1 MYIARNFEYLFGI
14 KGFSD
19 NSLNTHFTLYEGYVK
34 NTNSILENFRNGN
47 LTHDSI
53 EGAEV
58 KRRLGW
64 EYNGMKLH
72 EIYFESL
79 SKTPNSINTE
89 SSLYKKIT
97 EIYGSFEK
105 WLETFK
111 KIATMRGIGWVA
123 LVADEN
129 GELFTLWFEEHN
141 TGHFTNGKVILCI
154 DMLEHAFMLDYG
166 TKKADYVESFLKA
179 LDWKIC
185 EERFEN
191 IN

>member
-1 MYIARNFEYLFGI
+1 MYTAKNYTHLLGLN
-14 KGFSD
+14 GFSD
-19 NSLNTHFTLYEGYVK
+19 NALNTHFALYEGYVK

-53 EGAEV
+53 EGSEV

-79 SKTPNSINTE
+79 SQNPNQINPE
-89 SSLYKKIT
+89 SKLAIKIN
-97 EIYGSFEK
+97 EAYGSFEN
-105 WLETFK
+105 WLSKFK
-111 KIATMRGIGWVA
+111 NIAKMRGIGWTS

-141 TGHFTNGKVILCI
+141 TGHFANSKVLLCI
-154 DMLEHAFMLDYG
+154 DMLEYAFMIDYG
-166 TKKADYVESFLKA
+166 TKKVDYIEAFLKVV
-179 LDWKIC
+179 DWKIV

-191 IN
+191 I